1 MNGQE
6 LKEAGQGLALE
17 HAGAD
22 WQALALDHL
31 QKFVA
36 GRQEPFAIEDFRAYA
51 LTRGLPH
58 PVTHKAWGAFPQL
71 AARRGLIRST
81 EQYRKARSAR
91 THAHPVLLWVA
102 A

>member
-6 LKEAGQGLALE
+6 LKERGQDLALE
-17 HAGAD
+17 HAGDCWQA
-22 WQALALDHL
+22 QALAHL
-31 QKFVA
+31 QQFVA

-51 LTRGLPH
+51 VARGLPQ
-58 PVTHKAWGAFPQL
+58 PITHKAWGALPQF

-81 EQYRKARSAR
+81 DTYRKARSAR